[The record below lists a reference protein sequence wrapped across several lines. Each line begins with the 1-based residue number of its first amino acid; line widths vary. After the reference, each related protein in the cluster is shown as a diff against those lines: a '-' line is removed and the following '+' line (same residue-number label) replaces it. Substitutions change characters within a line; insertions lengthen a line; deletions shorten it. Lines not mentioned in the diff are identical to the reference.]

1 MDLKILRIILT
12 AASGLGTI
20 LWVSGMILANIYLVI
35 AALVLVVVILPLV
48 YSNRNNMKDIFQGK
62 DAVVLDDERTQMIN
76 ERASNLTMGVYVAVM
91 LYIAVIIITMRNV
104 YPQYTVV
111 GYAIFLSLLFALV
124 LYAFA
129 RWYYTRKY

>member
-62 DAVVLDDERTQMIN
+62 DAVVLDDERKQMIN